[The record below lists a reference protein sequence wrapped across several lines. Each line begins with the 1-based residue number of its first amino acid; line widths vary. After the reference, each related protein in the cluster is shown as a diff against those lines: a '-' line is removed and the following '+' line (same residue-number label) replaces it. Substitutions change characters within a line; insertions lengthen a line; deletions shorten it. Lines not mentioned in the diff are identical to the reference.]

1 MAESTLEPPSGFEHG
16 TPVLLIQRIKQYA
29 VETTEEPTTM
39 SAKCVLNKFNKQA
52 HINIT
57 TLKNIYIYMYVIY
70 MYIYTC
76 IYIYTYIF
84 ISFKLFKLPRIAF
97 KKLRNLG
104 QFLIRTKM
112 LKALPKI

>member
-1 MAESTLEPPSGFEHG
+1 MAESTLEPRSGFEHG

-57 TLKNIYIYMYVIY
+57 TLKNIYIYIYIYMYVIY

-76 IYIYTYIF
+76 IYIYIYIYKF
-84 ISFKLFKLPRIAF
+84 
-97 KKLRNLG
+97 
-104 QFLIRTKM
+104 
-112 LKALPKI
+112 

>member
-1 MAESTLEPPSGFEHG
+1 MAESTLEPASGFEHG

-52 HINIT
+52 HINIM

-70 MYIYTC
+70 MYIYIC
-76 IYIYTYIF
+76 IYIY
-84 ISFKLFKLPRIAF
+84 L
-97 KKLRNLG
+97 
-104 QFLIRTKM
+104 
-112 LKALPKI
+112 

>member
-1 MAESTLEPPSGFEHG
+1 MAESTLEPASGFEHG

-52 HINIT
+52 NINIM

-70 MYIYTC
+70 MYIYIC
-76 IYIYTYIF
+76 IYIY
-84 ISFKLFKLPRIAF
+84 L
-97 KKLRNLG
+97 
-104 QFLIRTKM
+104 
-112 LKALPKI
+112 

>member
-1 MAESTLEPPSGFEHG
+1 MAESTLEPRSGFEHG

-52 HINIT
+52 HINIM

-70 MYIYTC
+70 MYIYIC
-76 IYIYTYIF
+76 IYIY
-84 ISFKLFKLPRIAF
+84 L
-97 KKLRNLG
+97 
-104 QFLIRTKM
+104 
-112 LKALPKI
+112 

>member
-1 MAESTLEPPSGFEHG
+1 MAESTLEPASGFEHG

-52 HINIT
+52 HINIM

-70 MYIYTC
+70 MYIYIC
-76 IYIYTYIF
+76 IYIYIYKF
-84 ISFKLFKLPRIAF
+84 
-97 KKLRNLG
+97 
-104 QFLIRTKM
+104 
-112 LKALPKI
+112 

>member
-1 MAESTLEPPSGFEHG
+1 MTESTLEPASGFEHG

-52 HINIT
+52 HINIM
-57 TLKNIYIYMYVIY
+57 TLKNIYIYIYVCYIYVYIY
-70 MYIYTC
+70 MYI
-76 IYIYTYIF
+76 YIF
-84 ISFKLFKLPRIAF
+84 ISFKLFKLPRVAF
-97 KKLRNLG
+97 KKLRNLR

-112 LKALPKI
+112 LKALLKI